1 MQELLILCALEE
13 ELPKQHNKYSD
24 ITFYTG
30 VGKVNAAIKS
40 SLIINRLRPKTVINF
55 GTAGS
60 CKDELSGLVE
70 CGIFT
75 DRDDSSGFNK
85 DSKIVTNNI
94 LSSISTGDN
103 FVTEKSE
110 GCDLVDMEAY
120 AIAKVCSISN
130 TDFKC
135 YKYVT
140 DYVGSNSIDEWKKN
154 VHKGFP
160 LFLEKVDDYIKNSI

>member
-1 MQELLILCALEE
+1 MQELLILCALEQ
-13 ELPKQHNKYSD
+13 ELPRQHNKYRD

-40 SLIINRLRPKTVINF
+40 SLIVKTLKPKIVINF

-60 CKDELSGLVE
+60 CNRELSGLIE
-70 CGIFT
+70 CGVFT
-75 DRDDSSGFNK
+75 DRDDSSRFNK
-85 DSKIVTNNI
+85 DSKIITDNT
-94 LSSISTGDN
+94 LTTISTGDN
-103 FVTEKSE
+103 FITEKSE

-120 AIAKVCSISN
+120 AIAKVCRISN
-130 TDFKC
+130 TNFKC

-140 DYVGSNSIDEWKKN
+140 DYVGSNSIQEWEDN

-160 LFLEKVDDYIKNSI
+160 LFLEKLDDYIKNAI